1 MVYEFQKILTSI
13 VIVILVV
20 FGISKISNFIYSTEK
35 NVVAYKVEAE
45 DKSSDTVIE
54 TNFDLASFV
63 ALGTIEH
70 GKKVFKKCAA
80 CHSINEGGKNKIGP
94 ALWSVMSRKSGELTD
109 YKYSKALID
118 HGKQWDFEEMSGF
131 LLKPAT
137 WIKGN
142 KMGFA
147 GLKDDK
153 DRASVILYLN
163 ENSSEPLPLP

>member
-1 MVYEFQKILTSI
+1 MI
-13 VIVILVV
+13 VLLVV
-20 FGISKISNFIYSTEK
+20 FGISNLSNLIFKTEK
-35 NVVAYKVEAE
+35 NVVAYKVEVQKQASSKETE
-45 DKSSDTVIE
+45 DTLDLSS
-54 TNFDLASFV
+54 FLAM
-63 ALGTIEH
+63 GTIEH
-70 GKKVFKKCAA
+70 GKKVFKKCSA

-94 ALWSVMSRKSGELTD
+94 ALWSVMSRNSGELSN
-109 YKYSKALID
+109 YKYSKALISYN
-118 HGKQWDFEEMSGF
+118 KNWSFEELNGF

-163 ENSSEPLPLP
+163 QSSSEPIQLP